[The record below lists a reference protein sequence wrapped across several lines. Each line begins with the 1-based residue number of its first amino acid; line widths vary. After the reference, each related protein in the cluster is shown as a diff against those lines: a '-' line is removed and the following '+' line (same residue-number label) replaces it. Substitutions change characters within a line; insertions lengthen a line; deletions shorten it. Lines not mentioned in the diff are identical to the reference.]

1 MTEEK
6 KAMTNAERQR
16 LFRKNKREAGHFMM
30 TVWLSPENTKKL
42 DAMTSKLDLP
52 KQQAREKIINELL
65 DGLF

>member
-6 KAMTNAERQR
+6 KAMSNAERQR

-30 TVWLSPENTKKL
+30 TVWLSPGNAKKL
-42 DAMTSKLDLP
+42 EAMTSKLDLP